1 MLAEA
6 ALVGG
11 RYRLDEPIG
20 EGGMG
25 TVWRATDLTLAR
37 PVALKL
43 LYTPGE
49 RERERMQRQFLRE
62 ARLAA
67 AVQHPNVVQITDF
80 GTTEMGNPFIVMELL
95 RGETLAEKLRRE
107 GVLRADDVLKLAR
120 RVLDGLH
127 AVHSAAVVH
136 RDLKPENIFLVE
148 DRDAPYPKILD
159 FGISRSVDPE
169 SGRSSHTTREGI
181 LMGTPEYMSPEQVRG
196 LRDID
201 TKSDLYSLGVIMY
214 EALTGECPYASEN
227 RGDLIIMIAAGGAP
241 PARMK
246 NAAVRRGL
254 SDVIERAM
262 ATDRE
267 RRFAD
272 AAQMQAALDMAEA
285 DPDAPISS
293 ILPLEAP
300 QREAAVATRRDTARI
315 EHPTLIADPP
325 AFSIDTRMRIGAP
338 IAIAAMLLFAGSVVG
353 STIWISHELTSA
365 PETRPEPRPSP
376 AGPPTRARA
385 QEPTMDPEPVEPA
398 MNERESAA
406 PVEPV
411 QEPVPPP
418 PDEVEAG
425 ADVAPVVESPGMR
438 NPAMRT
444 AMTVTE
450 TPEVVPEDGDPPRT
464 LRELDY

>member
-1 MLAEA
+1 
-6 ALVGG
+6 
-11 RYRLDEPIG
+11 
-20 EGGMG
+20 
-25 TVWRATDLTLAR
+25 
-37 PVALKL
+37 
-43 LYTPGE
+43 
-49 RERERMQRQFLRE
+49 MQRQFLRE

-67 AVQHPNVVQITDF
+67 AVQHPNVVHITDF
-80 GTTEMGNPFIVMELL
+80 GTTETGNPFIVMELL
-95 RGETLAEKLRRE
+95 RGETLAERLRRE
-107 GVLRADDVLKLAR
+107 GVIRADEVMKLAR

-159 FGISRSVDPE
+159 FGISRSVDPG

-181 LMGTPEYMSPEQVRG
+181 LVGTPEYMSPEQVRG

-214 EALTGECPYASEN
+214 EALTGDCPYSSEN

-267 RRFAD
+267 RRFRD
-272 AAQMQAALDMAEA
+272 AAEMQIALEMAEA
-285 DPDAPISS
+285 NPDAPIASVS
-293 ILPLEAP
+293 PLEAP
-300 QREAAVATRRDTARI
+300 QREAASTTRRDTARI
-315 EHPTLIADPP
+315 DHPTLIADPP

-338 IAIAAMLLFAGSVVG
+338 IAIAALLVFAGSAVG
-353 STIWISHELTSA
+353 STIWISHELTSG
-365 PETRPEPRPSP
+365 PETEVRPTPS
-376 AGPPTRARA
+376 GPPTRARA
-385 QEPTMDPEPVEPA
+385 PERTPDPEPAPDTEMLEPEEPPGPPQPPIVDPPGETAVEATEDADAVTPDV
-398 MNERESAA
+398 
-406 PVEPV
+406 PVE
-411 QEPVPPP
+411 
-418 PDEVEAG
+418 A
-425 ADVAPVVESPGMR
+425 APGMR
-438 NPAMRT
+438 NDARMRT
-444 AMTVTE
+444 AMQATE
-450 TPEVVPEDGDPPRT
+450 APPPLTTEEGDPPRT